1 MRQVEGDQGLVE
13 LEAVVNSGEPDTVSK
28 HNTGDCVHVSPG
40 AGDGEARDVRV
51 EGDGHHVQRP
61 GQAHHAQASVQT
73 FYKHFLNIENC
84 SVASTMGMWRQ
95 AVS

>member
-13 LEAVVNSGEPDTVSK
+13 LEAVVNSGEPDTVSE
-28 HNTGDCVHVSPG
+28 HNTGDCVHESPG

-61 GQAHHAQASVQT
+61 GQAHHAQAAVTNISQT
-73 FYKHFLNIENC
+73 FRKH
-84 SVASTMGMWRQ
+84 
-95 AVS
+95 